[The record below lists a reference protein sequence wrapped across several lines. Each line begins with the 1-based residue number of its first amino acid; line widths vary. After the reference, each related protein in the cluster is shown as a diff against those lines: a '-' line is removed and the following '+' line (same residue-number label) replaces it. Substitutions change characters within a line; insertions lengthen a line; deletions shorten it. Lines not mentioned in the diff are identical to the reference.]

1 MLKRSID
8 LFFVFFTSPF
18 WIIFILLLI
27 PICFL
32 VNGRPI
38 FFSQHRGGFQNKKI
52 TITKFRTID
61 NSLKINSLGKFLR
74 KSKLDEF
81 PQFLS
86 VLKGDLSIV
95 GPRPLRYEYKYKYKK
110 WHLERFKTRPG
121 LTGWSLNSIN
131 I

>member
-1 MLKRSID
+1 M
-8 LFFVFFTSPF
+8 
-18 WIIFILLLI
+18 
-27 PICFL
+27 
-32 VNGRPI
+32 
-38 FFSQHRGGFQNKKI
+38 
-52 TITKFRTID
+52 
-61 NSLKINSLGKFLR
+61 GKFLR

-121 LTGWSLNSIN
+121 LTGWSQIQSTYRTTWNKKN
-131 I
+131 